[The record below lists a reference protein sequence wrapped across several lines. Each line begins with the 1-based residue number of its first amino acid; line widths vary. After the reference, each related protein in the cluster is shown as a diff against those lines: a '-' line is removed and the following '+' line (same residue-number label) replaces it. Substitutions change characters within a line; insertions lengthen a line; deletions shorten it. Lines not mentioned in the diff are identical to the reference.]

1 MIPTTTSDMDSS
13 SKARRVSA
21 MEKEAGVLRDW
32 ISGIQQ
38 QKASISEAGNNS
50 VSVSKSNTVE
60 ITQSN
65 PFNFFEDKPARVVP
79 NPYYRRE
86 LPEEFKLEHGCPYD
100 YYRDFGPTYSYSK
113 TVLYSGCS
121 DPNGKKAPSDT
132 EAWFSLSYVDS
143 SGAPT
148 EAGFHA
154 RNNLQGYNWKAYV
167 TSSESTLEMYN
178 DTATTWLSMLI
189 DNIESSIW
197 GYGDGGFNYK
207 TIANATEALNSMWG
221 GGYYGAKIDNIES
234 SIWGYDAGSTYN
246 YKTIANATQALNSMW
261 GGGYFAAKIDNIE
274 SSIWGYDA
282 GSTYNYK
289 TIANATEA
297 LNSMWGG
304 GYFAAKI
311 DNTESSIWGYDA
323 GSDYNYKIAAEQAQ
337 AQFQMWLNSGGG
349 YYSVKVDQ
357 TESSFFGEEVGGS
370 GYKTATDSSGTKSE
384 LWDLGGA
391 YYSALTDNKESS
403 FYGDFSGNGFKA
415 KADNTAG
422 LVMGWDSS
430 GGYWS
435 ATANSDGVFF
445 CSNSGG
451 DKSTLQPAQLWLN
464 YSGAHTQMW
473 GGGLY
478 MVDSGDFV
486 NIVPVAGKDA
496 WFQPITYVNAGST
509 LETSYFLCT
518 TPEPVVGPGG
528 GCTAIV
534 DCVRNSG
541 EFPTWT
547 DTNATYV
554 DWATMASY
562 PTWTETNQTY
572 VDWTTLNGAL
582 SKIEV
587 SARAEV
593 IEALLKL
600 SVEATCTDGKVTV
613 TLKGLPSTSSNSPD
627 WPTNLGP
634 GLSA

>member
-1 MIPTTTSDMDSS
+1 
-13 SKARRVSA
+13 
-21 MEKEAGVLRDW
+21 
-32 ISGIQQ
+32 
-38 QKASISEAGNNS
+38 
-50 VSVSKSNTVE
+50 
-60 ITQSN
+60 
-65 PFNFFEDKPARVVP
+65 
-79 NPYYRRE
+79 
-86 LPEEFKLEHGCPYD
+86 
-100 YYRDFGPTYSYSK
+100 
-113 TVLYSGCS
+113 
-121 DPNGKKAPSDT
+121 
-132 EAWFSLSYVDS
+132 
-143 SGAPT
+143 
-148 EAGFHA
+148 
-154 RNNLQGYNWKAYV
+154 
-167 TSSESTLEMYN
+167 
-178 DTATTWLSMLI
+178 
-189 DNIESSIW
+189 
-197 GYGDGGFNYK
+197 
-207 TIANATEALNSMWG
+207 
-221 GGYYGAKIDNIES
+221 
-234 SIWGYDAGSTYN
+234 
-246 YKTIANATQALNSMW
+246 
-261 GGGYFAAKIDNIE
+261 
-274 SSIWGYDA
+274 
-282 GSTYNYK
+282 
-289 TIANATEA
+289 
-297 LNSMWGG
+297 MWGG

-403 FYGDFSGNGFKA
+403 FYGDFSGNGYKTVSKSSETKFQLWHSGGAYYSALTDNKESSFYGDFSGNGFKA
-415 KADNTAG
+415 KADNMAG

-572 VDWTTLNGAL
+572 VDWATMASYPTWTETNQTYVDWVTLNGAL
-582 SKIEV
+582 SKISV
-587 SARAEV
+587 AASAEV
-593 IEALLKL
+593 MQALLKL
-600 SVEATCTDGKVTV
+600 SVEATCTDGEVTV